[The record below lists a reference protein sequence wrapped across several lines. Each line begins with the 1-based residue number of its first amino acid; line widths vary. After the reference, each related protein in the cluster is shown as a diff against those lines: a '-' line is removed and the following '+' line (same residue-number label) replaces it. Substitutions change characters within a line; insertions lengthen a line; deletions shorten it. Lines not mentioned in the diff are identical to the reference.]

1 MSQEDDVSIW
11 CVDGVHPW
19 SVAEGREVDTL
30 ARAFVG
36 PLDAWYNPESHAM
49 GIDYG
54 SSRGMRDDSHDVL
67 TVDVE

>member
-54 SSRGMRDDSHDVL
+54 S
-67 TVDVE
+67 